1 MVFVLVAEV
10 STLGGDS
17 ANYVQAWLD
26 FEDFVYKT
34 THGSHRDCF
43 KKLAE
48 GAAMY
53 IYIRDL

>member
-1 MVFVLVAEV
+1 MVYVLVPEV

-26 FEDFVYKT
+26 FEDFLYKRT
-34 THGSHRDCF
+34 DGSHRDCF
-43 KKLAE
+43 KKLVE
-48 GAAMY
+48 GATMY